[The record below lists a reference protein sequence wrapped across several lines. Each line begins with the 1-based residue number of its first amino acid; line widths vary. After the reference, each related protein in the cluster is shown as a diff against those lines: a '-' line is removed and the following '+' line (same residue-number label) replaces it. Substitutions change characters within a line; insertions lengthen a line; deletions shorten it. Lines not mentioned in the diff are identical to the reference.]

1 MKRTQISKIKLS
13 AVIACYLDGQA
24 IPIMHEQL
32 KKVFIKLGVDY
43 EIIFVNDGSPD
54 DTLVRLERLIKKD
67 KKVTAINHSRNFGS
81 QNAFSSGMRIATGDA
96 VVLLDGDLQDP
107 PEVLPSF
114 FKKLSEGYDVVY
126 AIRRHRKES
135 IPKRI
140 MYYLFYR
147 LLRLVANI
155 SIPLDSGDFC
165 VMSRRVVLLL
175 KNLPERNRFIRGLRS
190 WVGFRQ
196 TGLTYERQSRMAG
209 KSKYTLAKMFKL
221 AFDGIFSFSYI
232 PLQLLTWG
240 GFIFLAL
247 AFFGIILTLYAKLF
261 TDIFIP
267 RGFPTTIIVILFI
280 GGMNMFSL
288 GIIGEYIGRI
298 YDEIKQRQLY
308 IVESKLNF

>member
-1 MKRTQISKIKLS
+1 MQYSLILPIFNEQENIETLYSRIDKVMKQIDRS
-13 AVIACYLDGQA
+13 
-24 IPIMHEQL
+24 
-32 KKVFIKLGVDY
+32 Y
-43 EIIFVNDGSPD
+43 EIIFINDGSTD
-54 DTLVRLERLIKKD
+54 KSQVILTALAKKN
-67 KKVTAINHSRNFGS
+67 KAVKVINFSRNFGH
-81 QNAFSSGMRIATGDA
+81 QIAVTAGLNHSSGEVVAILDA
-96 VVLLDGDLQDP
+96 DLQDP

>member
-1 MKRTQISKIKLS
+1 MQYSLILPIFNEQENIETLYSRIDKVMKQIDK
-13 AVIACYLDGQA
+13 G
-24 IPIMHEQL
+24 
-32 KKVFIKLGVDY
+32 Y
-43 EIIFVNDGSPD
+43 EIIFINDGSTD
-54 DTLVRLERLIKKD
+54 KSQVILTALAKKN
-67 KKVTAINHSRNFGS
+67 KAVKVINFSRNFGH
-81 QNAFSSGMRIATGDA
+81 QIAVTAGLNHSSGEVVAILDA
-96 VVLLDGDLQDP
+96 DLQDP

>member
-1 MKRTQISKIKLS
+1 MMQYSLILPIFNEQENIETLYSRIDKVMKQIDRS
-13 AVIACYLDGQA
+13 
-24 IPIMHEQL
+24 
-32 KKVFIKLGVDY
+32 Y
-43 EIIFVNDGSPD
+43 EIIFINDGSTD
-54 DTLVRLERLIKKD
+54 KSQVILTALAKKN
-67 KKVTAINHSRNFGS
+67 KAVKVINFSRNFGH
-81 QNAFSSGMRIATGDA
+81 QIAVTAGLNHSSGEVVAILDA
-96 VVLLDGDLQDP
+96 DLQDP

>member
-1 MKRTQISKIKLS
+1 MQYSLILPIFNEQENIETLYSRIDKVMKQIDRS
-13 AVIACYLDGQA
+13 
-24 IPIMHEQL
+24 
-32 KKVFIKLGVDY
+32 Y
-43 EIIFVNDGSPD
+43 EIIFINDGSTD
-54 DTLVRLERLIKKD
+54 KSQVILTALAKKN
-67 KKVTAINHSRNFGS
+67 KAVKVINFSRNFGH
-81 QNAFSSGMRIATGDA
+81 QIAVTAGLNHSSGEVVAILDA
-96 VVLLDGDLQDP
+96 DLQDP

-196 TGLTYERQSRMAG
+196 TGLTYERQGRMAG

>member
-1 MKRTQISKIKLS
+1 MIMQYSLILPIFNEQENIETLYSRIDKVMKQIDRS
-13 AVIACYLDGQA
+13 
-24 IPIMHEQL
+24 
-32 KKVFIKLGVDY
+32 Y
-43 EIIFVNDGSPD
+43 EIIFINDGSTD
-54 DTLVRLERLIKKD
+54 KSQVILTALAKKN
-67 KKVTAINHSRNFGS
+67 KAVKVINFSRNFGH
-81 QNAFSSGMRIATGDA
+81 QIAVTAGLNHSSGEVVAILDA
-96 VVLLDGDLQDP
+96 DLQDP